1 MGFRSRDDYER
12 WKSERKTSEAT
23 PRAEQTSTPRP
34 GPSDPPGDI
43 ELRLS
48 PLYALLT
55 LGLGVVF
62 TVLGAIPIG
71 KGGPT
76 FRMLCLVVGPLAL
89 LVGVLLFRNRAV
101 IVRMTSDALHIQG
114 AVIPWKKIDRLERG
128 YTRRNYWVHIHLKE
142 KRTDLD
148 AAALKARAIL
158 RALGD
163 AADYDYAI
171 MENDLTR
178 SGIWF
183 MEECRRRIAAAEEK
197 K

>member
-12 WKSERKTSEAT
+12 WKSERKTSEAP
-23 PRAEQTSTPRP
+23 PRAEQTFIPQA
-34 GPSDPPGDI
+34 GDL

-48 PLYALLT
+48 PLYAVVT
-55 LGLGVVF
+55 LGAGAVF
-62 TVLGAIPIG
+62 TVLGVIPIG

-76 FRMLCLVVGPLAL
+76 FRTLCLVVGLLAL
-89 LVGVLLFRNRAV
+89 AGGVVLLKNRPV
-101 IVRMTSDALHIQG
+101 IVRMTSDALHLQG
-114 AVIPWKKIDRLERG
+114 AVIPWTKIDRLERG
-128 YTRRNYWVHIHLKE
+128 YTRRNYWVHVHLKE
-142 KRTDLD
+142 KRTDLH

-183 MEECRRRIAAAEEK
+183 MEECRRRMAAAEGK
-197 K
+197 A